1 MTVYER
7 LAACGSEQYRDFQS
21 KLVPNIPK
29 ETILGVRTPDMRK
42 IAKARDAAAMRK
54 YVEDMNP
61 VMREL
66 GLKELRLPSWA
77 EIDEVDIETT
87 DN

>member
-1 MTVYER
+1 MYER
-7 LAACGSEQYRDFQS
+7 IAQA
-21 KLVPNIPK
+21 
-29 ETILGVRTPDMRK
+29 DMRK